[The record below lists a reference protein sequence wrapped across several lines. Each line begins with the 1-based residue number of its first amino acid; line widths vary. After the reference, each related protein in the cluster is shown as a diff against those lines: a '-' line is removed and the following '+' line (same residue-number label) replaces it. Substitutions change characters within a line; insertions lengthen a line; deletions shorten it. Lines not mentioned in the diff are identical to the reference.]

1 MTWAECVGKH
11 YNACKRII
19 NTAHQVNKA
28 AFANANFPN
37 GVDEIKY
44 ELVEV
49 RPNLSYDDVDADPNK
64 LLLADNYNMVGL
76 RMDEAEE
83 YVVGVHGDGVIEYP
97 YPWCVS
103 HNNEQGYICVPVGP
117 WDCYYEAFDKRFT
130 AEECCNLISASFPF
144 ADIHGNN
151 MECYVSPQPAAD
163 TSAPDL
169 GRVELHISADNRV
182 AHPPKQG

>member
-19 NTAHQVNKA
+19 NTVHAANKG
-28 AFANANFPN
+28 AFAN
-37 GVDEIKY
+37 VDEVKY

-49 RPNLSYDDVDADPNK
+49 RPNLSYEEVAADPNR

-76 RMDEAEE
+76 RMDEAGEH
-83 YVVGVHGDGVIEYP
+83 VVGVHGDGHIEYP
-97 YPWCVS
+97 YPWCVPF
-103 HNNEQGYICVPVGP
+103 NNEKGYNCVPMDP
-117 WDCYYEAFDKRFT
+117 WDCYNEQFGIFYT
-130 AEECCNLISASFPF
+130 ATECCNLIKSSFPF

-151 MECYVSPQPAAD
+151 IECYESPQPAAD

-169 GRVELHISADNRV
+169 GRVEIHISADNRV